1 MKKYTIKKLE
11 PIRMLPKAHEHQWR
25 SLLGQVNNDNS
36 LKSALQVE
44 KSKINDSGKIQTE
57 VKHHPDK
64 EEPEENGRRSARHKA
79 QVAFNSH
86 NTSQAICEDL
96 LKQGYLEAF
105 HDFFTLTMASTTPSF
120 PERLALSEQQMS
132 SLRNSLVHAE
142 EEMTQG
148 NFADACEVYMDV
160 AEKYLETGS
169 RQIAKY
175 FFTKIIVLTERV
187 HSESNSNSKSNY
199 FQLFI
204 NAKLGLV
211 KCLDQGKEGMN
222 ALSILE
228 EIFLKTEIQKDFRNQ
243 VAKQLIELYKQQA
256 ATASKAEDL
265 DLALEYCE
273 KCLKVCVGAEFGKEE
288 YLVALQVSEIYKRKK
303 EIDKAIANIKGYIA
317 KTNKLDRESAAKF
330 EVSSY
335 KLLAECYEV
344 IGEMEEAENSYRN
357 FYELL
362 KVYEGTTDDHKAVA
376 CQKLGDIYWSK
387 EKRPEAVKYYHEYFE
402 ETLKAKV
409 KEQKAI
415 NNARVTLS
423 VARAFDEF
431 EDFAEYLQLSK
442 NKFDDVLAYKKNRRI
457 S

>member
-1 MKKYTIKKLE
+1 MKKYTIKRLE

-25 SLLGQVNNDNS
+25 SLLGQVAGDSS
-36 LKSALQVE
+36 LKTGLLVDKMKNS
-44 KSKINDSGKIQTE
+44 DSGKVQNE
-57 VKHHPDK
+57 VKNHAEK
-64 EEPEENGRRSARHKA
+64 EENEEAGKISARHKA

-86 NTSQAICEDL
+86 NTGQAICEDL

-105 HDFFTLTMASTTPSF
+105 HDFFTLTMASPTPSF
-120 PERLALSEQQMS
+120 PEKLALSEQQMS
-132 SLRNSLVHAE
+132 TLRTSLVHTE

-160 AEKYLETGS
+160 ADKYLEIGS

-187 HSESNSNSKSNY
+187 QSESKLNTKNNY

-211 KCLDQGKEGMN
+211 KCLDQGNDSLN
-222 ALSILE
+222 ALTILE
-228 EIFLKTEIQKDFRNQ
+228 EIFVKTEIQKDFRNQ

-256 ATASKAEDL
+256 ANANRKEDL

-273 KCLKVCVGAEFGKEE
+273 KCLKVCMGAEFSKEE

-303 EIDKAIANIKGYIA
+303 EVDKAISNIKGYIA
-317 KTNKLDRESAAKF
+317 KTNKLDRESAAIF

-344 IGEMEEAENSYRN
+344 IGEVEEAENSYRN

-387 EKRPEAVKYYHEYFE
+387 EKRREAVKYYQEYFE

-409 KEQKAI
+409 KEQKAV

-431 EDFAEYLQLSK
+431 EDFAEYLQLSS
-442 NKFDDVLAYKKNRRI
+442 NKFEDVLAYKKNRRI